1 MRVTPTSLCGA
12 SATRRLL
19 LCGFVFFLAACGE
32 SRQPAQAQA
41 ASPRDSTATVG
52 RTQPDQT
59 ARPAGASG
67 QPAGGLL
74 DACSLLTKAEVE
86 AGVGRPVLAPQKEE
100 AANLVI
106 CNYGDP
112 TAPTLQGRPLSQV
125 LSISVF
131 VGSDAQYYAGA
142 AAQARDSFEQGRK
155 NAASVQPVP
164 GLGDD
169 AYWDQVFRTLNVLKG
184 KYEVEVTVG
193 SDVGGM
199 EVARAF
205 AAKVLPRLP

>member
-1 MRVTPTSLCGA
+1 MHVTPTSLCGA
-12 SATRRLL
+12 NATRRLL

-32 SRQPAQAQA
+32 SGQPAHVQAS
-41 ASPRDSTATVG
+41 SPRDSTATVG
-52 RTQPDQT
+52 RTQPDQA

-74 DACSLLTKAEVE
+74 DPCSLLTKAEVE

-106 CNYGDP
+106 CSYGDP
-112 TAPTLQGRPLSQV
+112 TAPVLQGRPLSQI

-131 VGSDAQYYAGA
+131 VGSDAQYHAGA
-142 AAQARDSFEQGRK
+142 VAQARDAFELGRK
-155 NAASVQPVP
+155 NAASVQPVH

-184 KYEVEVTVG
+184 KYEVEVTVA
-193 SDVGGM
+193 SDVGGI
-199 EVARAF
+199 EVARAL
-205 AAKVLPRLP
+205 AAKVLPKLP